1 MIRFFNGRT
10 LTMADGV
17 SVTTDEVW
25 TDGDKIAYIGPT
37 PETLPAFERQI
48 DLGGDLVMPGFK
60 NAHAHAGMSFVRSY
74 ADDVPLQPWLFEQ
87 IFPLEAKL
95 TPEAVYAF
103 TKLSILEYLTS
114 GITAGF
120 DMYYFREAIAQA
132 SIDCGFRTVLCGGG
146 GSAQQLESEY
156 RKFNALHPLISY
168 QLGLHSEY
176 TSNLTEMTEAGEL
189 ARALH
194 APVFAHN
201 AETAREVAECRGRW
215 GKTPTELFEYLGH
228 YDYGGGGFHCVH
240 MTEHDL
246 EIFRNRG
253 LWAVTNPGS
262 NAKLASG
269 IAPLKQMRAL
279 GIHMAIGTDGPSS
292 NNALDFF
299 REMYLAAV
307 LQKLRCG
314 DAAALPADDVL
325 HMATVGENIR
335 RYRKAQDLSA
345 ARLGEMVDLTE
356 SAVPMGMRDAV
367 EAVTQ
372 QASERLRAQVDGVLR
387 SLMNEKRVSL
397 LPEVHPGDQ
406 IVQYAKD
413 NSCDLIIMGSRGL
426 GALRGMLGS
435 VSSYVLR
442 EATVPVLVVKAG
454 E

>member
-146 GSAQQLESEY
+146 GSAQQLEAEY

-168 QLGLHSEY
+168 QLGLHAEY

-201 AETAREVAECRGRW
+201 AETAREVAECRDRW
-215 GKTPTELFEYLGH
+215 GKTPTELFDSLGH
-228 YDYGGGGFHCVH
+228 FDYGGGGFHCVH

-246 EIFRNRG
+246 EIFRDRG

-269 IAPLKQMRAL
+269 IAPLEQMRAL

-325 HMATVGENIR
+325 HMATVGG
-335 RYRKAQDLSA
+335 AQAMGLTDCDVLAPGKQADLIVIDLQRPNMQPVHNA
-345 ARLGEMVDLTE
+345 ARNLVYSGSKENVRLTMVAGRVLYE
-356 SAVPMGMRDAV
+356 NGAFSSASRRRTFTAPWTRPSLPCARHSDRFFCGLRGG
-367 EAVTQ
+367 TR
-372 QASERLRAQVDGVLR
+372 RLR
-387 SLMNEKRVSL
+387 
-397 LPEVHPGDQ
+397 
-406 IVQYAKD
+406 
-413 NSCDLIIMGSRGL
+413 
-426 GALRGMLGS
+426 
-435 VSSYVLR
+435 
-442 EATVPVLVVKAG
+442 
-454 E
+454 

>member
-10 LTMADGV
+10 LTMAHGV
-17 SVTTDEVW
+17 TVTTDEVW
-25 TDGDKIAYIGPT
+25 TDGDKIAYVGPA
-37 PETLPAFERQI
+37 PETLPAFEREI

-132 SIDCGFRTVLCGGG
+132 GIDCGFRTVLCGGG
-146 GSAQQLESEY
+146 GSAQQLEAEY

-176 TSNLTEMTEAGEL
+176 TSSLAEMTEAGEL
-189 ARALH
+189 ARTLR

-201 AETAREVAECRGRW
+201 AETAREVAECRERW
-215 GKTPTELFEYLGH
+215 GKTPTELFESLGH
-228 YDYGGGGFHCVH
+228 FDFGGGGFHCVH

-246 EIFRNRG
+246 EIFRDRG
-253 LWAVTNPGS
+253 LWVITNPGS

-269 IAPLKQMRAL
+269 IAPLRQMREL
-279 GIHMAIGTDGPSS
+279 GIRMAIGTDGPSS

-325 HMATVGENIR
+325 HMATVGG
-335 RYRKAQDLSA
+335 AQAMGLSDCDVLAPGKQADLIVIDLQRPNMQPVHNA
-345 ARLGEMVDLTE
+345 ARNLVYSGSKENVRLTMIAGRVLYENGAFFVGEPVQDIY
-356 SAVPMGMRDAV
+356 RAV
-367 EAVTQ
+367 ETNFA
-372 QASERLRAQVDGVLR
+372 AMRA
-387 SLMNEKRVSL
+387 
-397 LPEVHPGDQ
+397 
-406 IVQYAKD
+406 
-413 NSCDLIIMGSRGL
+413 
-426 GALRGMLGS
+426 AL
-435 VSSYVLR
+435 
-442 EATVPVLVVKAG
+442 
-454 E
+454 

>member
-37 PETLPAFERQI
+37 PEDLPAFARQI

-201 AETAREVAECRGRW
+201 AETAREVAECQARW
-215 GKTPTELFEYLGH
+215 GKTPTELFESLGH
-228 YDYGGGGFHCVH
+228 FDYGGGGFHCVH

-246 EIFRNRG
+246 EIFRDRG

-269 IAPLKQMRAL
+269 HRPARADAGAWASIWPSAPTARRATTRS
-279 GIHMAIGTDGPSS
+279 ISS
-292 NNALDFF
+292 A
-299 REMYLAAV
+299 
-307 LQKLRCG
+307 RCIWLPCCKSC
-314 DAAALPADDVL
+314 AAATRLPS
-325 HMATVGENIR
+325 R
-335 RYRKAQDLSA
+335 RTTCCAWRRSA
-345 ARLGEMVDLTE
+345 ARRPW
-356 SAVPMGMRDAV
+356 A
-367 EAVTQ
+367 
-372 QASERLRAQVDGVLR
+372 
-387 SLMNEKRVSL
+387 
-397 LPEVHPGDQ
+397 
-406 IVQYAKD
+406 
-413 NSCDLIIMGSRGL
+413 
-426 GALRGMLGS
+426 
-435 VSSYVLR
+435 
-442 EATVPVLVVKAG
+442 
-454 E
+454 

>member
-146 GSAQQLESEY
+146 GSAQQLEAEY
-156 RKFNALHPLISY
+156 RKFNALPPLISY

-176 TSNLTEMTEAGEL
+176 TSSITEMTEAGEL

-201 AETAREVAECRGRW
+201 AETAREVAECQDRW
-215 GKTPTELFEYLGH
+215 GKTPTELFESLGH
-228 YDYGGGGFHCVH
+228 FDYGGGGFHCVH

-269 IAPLKQMRAL
+269 IAPLEQMRAL

-325 HMATVGENIR
+325 HMATVGG
-335 RYRKAQDLSA
+335 AQA
-345 ARLGEMVDLTE
+345 MGLTDCDVL
-356 SAVPMGMRDAV
+356 APGK
-367 EAVTQ
+367 
-372 QASERLRAQVDGVLR
+372 QA
-387 SLMNEKRVSL
+387 
-397 LPEVHPGDQ
+397 
-406 IVQYAKD
+406 
-413 NSCDLIIMGSRGL
+413 DLIIIDLQRPNMQPVHNVARNLVYSGSKENVRLTMVNGRIL
-426 GALRGMLGS
+426 YENGEFFIG
-435 VSSYVLR
+435 
-442 EATVPVLVVKAG
+442 EAPEEIYEKADRLM
-454 E
+454 EKVRA